1 MGFEIQNNILKK
13 YIAEDNETDII
24 IPYGITEIGRFCFQD
39 GFKITSIVIP
49 DTVRKIDRF
58 AFEYC
63 KKLVNIKIPLS
74 VVIIENYA
82 FSYCELLEYIYIPES
97 VKYIGDNIF
106 NGCKNLQ
113 KIDISEKN
121 PNYIIIDNVLFSRN
135 MSNLLSYTIS
145 KTDKYYSVPEKVIRI
160 GSSAFAGS
168 NPERI
173 DFPES
178 LNTIEHLAFSGCEN
192 LENIKLSGNIVS
204 LNSMTFL
211 NCKNLKS
218 IDIPLSVRNIRNYCF
233 DNCTSLDTI
242 KMPFDT
248 ELDENAFLHCSSIRN
263 LILFDKKF
271 SFSLHTEKN
280 IRYSDMKK
288 LLAFFESDLS
298 EENFS
303 LIKRSDCK
311 IPVALFML
319 RNFEND
325 FFCKYIQKNIR
336 KAVKIL
342 TDENN
347 SDTLKKVLFFRLI
360 NRKYIDEMI
369 RYAEDTGRI
378 NIKNLLEI
386 YKIQNKL

>member
-13 YIAEDNETDII
+13 YIADENITDII
-24 IPYGITEIGRFCFQD
+24 IPYGIREIGRFCFQD
-39 GFKITSIVIP
+39 GRDITSVVIP

-63 KKLVNIKIPLS
+63 KKLINIKIPLS
-74 VVIIENYA
+74 VVIIEDYA
-82 FSYCELLEYIYIPES
+82 FSYCESLEYMYIPES

-135 MSNLLSYTIS
+135 MSNLLSYIVS
-145 KTDKYYSVPEKVIRI
+145 KPDKYYSVPENVIRI
-160 GSSAFAGS
+160 GGAAFSGS
-168 NPERI
+168 ILERI

-178 LNTIEHLAFSGCEN
+178 LNTIEHLAFSGCQN
-192 LENIKLSGNIVS
+192 LESIKISGNIVS
-204 LNSMTFL
+204 LNSMTFM

-218 IDIPLSVRNIRNYCF
+218 VNMPLSVRNIRNFCF
-233 DNCTSLDTI
+233 DSCTSLDTI
-242 KMPFDT
+242 KMPFSA
-248 ELDENAFLHCSSIRN
+248 EIDENAFMHCSSIRN

-280 IRYSDMKK
+280 IRYSDIKK

-325 FFCKYIQKNIR
+325 FFCKYIQKNIK

-347 SDTLKKVLFFRLI
+347 SDTLKKVLFFKLI
-360 NRKYIDEMI
+360 DRKYINQMI
-369 RYAEDTGRI
+369 EYAGNTNKI
-378 NIKNLLEI
+378 NIRNMLEI
-386 YKIQNKL
+386 YRIQNKL